1 MNLLDALVVE
11 DALEDAKIDGGL
23 KKIRASVNSI
33 YDKIE
38 REDAEQNDD
47 MIYRHLSAGAEDD
60 MIDEA
65 GLPGFAPVS

>member
-1 MNLLDALVVE
+1 MNLLDALTVE
-11 DALEDAKIDGGL
+11 DALEDAKIEGGL

-33 YDKIE
+33 YGKIE
-38 REDAEQNDD
+38 REDAEPNDD
-47 MIYRHLSAGAEDD
+47 KIYRHLSAGDDD